1 MEKDNK
7 TIPKI
12 KLYENIS
19 SLIQTFP
26 SIEKYYKDNYKLD
39 KLNDS
44 IPVFSFIG
52 RLTQQK
58 GVLLILEVAEKIILN
73 YNIQLLI
80 GGMGNLKDP
89 YCLKCINDNQNVV
102 LNPITEVGI
111 KKLDEEE
118 STDEQNN
125 MIMSKWKKDIEND
138 RFYNKNLRRD
148 ILNISVKSNKGE

>member
-1 MEKDNK
+1 MCGIGGYVFRG
-7 TIPKI
+7 IPKFYDVYMARLKIIHNVSAVTI
-12 KLYENIS
+12 KY
-19 SLIQTFP
+19 SLIKK
-26 SIEKYYKDNYKLD
+26 SEYE
-39 KLNDS
+39 KLNGFDS
-44 IPVFSFIG
+44 KF
-52 RLTQQK
+52 
-58 GVLLILEVAEKIILN
+58 A
-73 YNIQLLI
+73 
-80 GGMGNLKDP
+80 GMSQNVD